1 MNADNQAILP
11 TPNVFVTK
19 PEMAARLKVQVR
31 TVDNWMR
38 RGILP
43 YIKIGSSVRFHIAD
57 VDEHLRK
64 NNRVAR

>member
-1 MNADNQAILP
+1 
-11 TPNVFVTK
+11 
-19 PEMAARLKVQVR
+19 MAARLKVQVR

-43 YIKIGSSVRFHIAD
+43 YIKLGSSVRFHIAD